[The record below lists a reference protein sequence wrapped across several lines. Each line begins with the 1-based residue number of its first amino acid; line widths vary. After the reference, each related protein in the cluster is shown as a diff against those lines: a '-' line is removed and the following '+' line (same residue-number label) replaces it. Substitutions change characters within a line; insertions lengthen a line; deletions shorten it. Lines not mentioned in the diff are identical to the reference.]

1 MKRKNEKKGFILM
14 FLGILSAF
22 GSFVMD
28 MYLPTLPAMAD
39 YFGTTSSGVQLGLT
53 TGMVGLAV
61 GQLLFGPLSDRYG
74 RRCPLLVAMGLFLLS
89 TWGCLFSADICQF
102 VAFRFV
108 QGIAGAGGVVISRSI
123 AADKYS
129 GRALAA
135 MLAVIGA
142 VNGVASVAAPVA
154 GGVLA
159 GLGGWR
165 GVFWFLW
172 GLGAVLLAA
181 CLYFRESLP
190 ASRRSHV
197 PWRETLGTF
206 AEVLRNRACLSYIL
220 QYGFAMAVLFVNIAS
235 APFIMQQHYG
245 LTPVQFS
252 LCFGINAV
260 GMVASSALVV
270 RMPSMQQALHWGNNG
285 MLFFAVLLMLALS
298 APCNFWLYELLLF
311 ALLTMVGL
319 SFTAASALAMDSERH
334 HAGIASALL
343 GVIAFAWGGIVSPLV
358 GLGDIRVTAG
368 ILFFIGSLCAWVC
381 GLPVPVMQ
389 MLRRRI

>member
-1 MKRKNEKKGFILM
+1 
-14 FLGILSAF
+14 
-22 GSFVMD
+22 
-28 MYLPTLPAMAD
+28 
-39 YFGTTSSGVQLGLT
+39 
-53 TGMVGLAV
+53 
-61 GQLLFGPLSDRYG
+61 
-74 RRCPLLVAMGLFLLS
+74 
-89 TWGCLFSADICQF
+89 
-102 VAFRFV
+102 
-108 QGIAGAGGVVISRSI
+108 
-123 AADKYS
+123 
-129 GRALAA
+129 
-135 MLAVIGA
+135 
-142 VNGVASVAAPVA
+142 
-154 GGVLA
+154 
-159 GLGGWR
+159 
-165 GVFWFLW
+165 
-172 GLGAVLLAA
+172 
-181 CLYFRESLP
+181 
-190 ASRRSHV
+190 
-197 PWRETLGTF
+197 
-206 AEVLRNRACLSYIL
+206 
-220 QYGFAMAVLFVNIAS
+220 
-235 APFIMQQHYG
+235 MQQHYG